1 MSADDDTPRTLTEQ
15 LDDAK
20 TGAEFGNVLLGFL
33 ARMDQERYQ

>member
-1 MSADDDTPRTLTEQ
+1 MSADDETPRTLAEQ

-20 TGAEFGNVLLGFL
+20 TGAEFGNAILAFM